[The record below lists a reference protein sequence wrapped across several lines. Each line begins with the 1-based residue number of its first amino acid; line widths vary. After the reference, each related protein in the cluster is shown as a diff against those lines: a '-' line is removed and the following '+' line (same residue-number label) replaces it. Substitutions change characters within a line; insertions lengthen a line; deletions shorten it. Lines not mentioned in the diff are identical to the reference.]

1 MRNNKNNIICNIR
14 NITLSLTILMLSFIN
29 IINISALSYQSEI
42 GIGFTFNP
50 TLSVSLSSSDLV
62 ISNLTPGSS
71 ANSNSINVS
80 AATNASYGYT
90 LSVNASNNNLVH
102 SNNSNIFSSIATD
115 ADLVSLTTDN
125 TWGYSTSLDNGSSWS
140 NYNGLSSSTN
150 TMLIDNSNT
159 ADSTGSI
166 DFKIGARAGSTQASG
181 TYTNTITFTAVTKP
195 TPMTLAEAYASEDKT
210 MVNGFYTMQD
220 MTSTICNKVE
230 AIGSQLQVLD
240 IRDYKVYWIAKLAD
254 NHCWMTQ
261 NLDLDL
267 DSNRTYTHWD
277 TDLGWSIENG
287 NSIDENATWQ
297 PINSSRIPADSPQW
311 INSYIYP
318 ISYDPGNLYW
328 NGELNSS
335 TSGNLSNM
343 TNTFGNSHYHIG
355 NYYNWSAAVASN
367 DTSNLTSYN
376 AKAINSICPSDW
388 RIPSTDNFYT
398 LINEQHLTAGPDGN
412 VQLAPVY
419 FVYGGLI
426 NSYVGNFGYV
436 WANSVVND
444 AQAFHMRFT
453 YGNLWYNSGG
463 NRNSPYAVRCLVR

>member
-367 DTSNLTSYN
+367 DTGNLTSYN

-426 NSYVGNFGYV
+426 NLYVGNFGYV

-444 AQAFHMRFT
+444 TQAFHMRFT
-453 YGNLWYNSGG
+453 YGNLWHNGGG